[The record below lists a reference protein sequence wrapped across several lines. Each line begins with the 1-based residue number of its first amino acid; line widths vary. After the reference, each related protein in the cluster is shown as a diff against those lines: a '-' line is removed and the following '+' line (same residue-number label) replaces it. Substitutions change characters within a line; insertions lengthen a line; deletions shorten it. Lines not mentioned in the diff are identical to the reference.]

1 MFANILIPIAGDSDG
16 WDALEQARTI
26 ARTQDSSLTLLYV
39 IQSTAPAYVQRSV
52 GVGFKAQ
59 SCSQALAQHRATLE
73 YQGTRMLARM
83 LKRLGYD
90 KAQGMTRV
98 VYTDESVS
106 ELILLEAQYMRADL
120 ILMGKYDRDGI
131 FRVLEGSVTESV
143 QHLAPCPVMTVRI
156 RDRVIEHLAV
166 GA

>member
-1 MFANILIPIAGDSDG
+1 
-16 WDALEQARTI
+16 
-26 ARTQDSSLTLLYV
+26 
-39 IQSTAPAYVQRSV
+39 
-52 GVGFKAQ
+52 
-59 SCSQALAQHRATLE
+59 
-73 YQGTRMLARM
+73 M

-106 ELILLEAQYMRADL
+106 QLILLEAQSMRADL

-131 FRVLEGSVTESV
+131 FRVLEGSVTEAV

-156 RDRVIEHLAV
+156 RDRVIEHIAV
-166 GA
+166 SA